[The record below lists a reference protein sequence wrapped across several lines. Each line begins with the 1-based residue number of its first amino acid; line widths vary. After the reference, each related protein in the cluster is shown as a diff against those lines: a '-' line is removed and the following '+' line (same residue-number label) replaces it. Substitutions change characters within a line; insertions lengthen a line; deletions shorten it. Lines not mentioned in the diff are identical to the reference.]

1 MIIILLVTT
10 LTYLTINSMD
20 DIDDLFEELNS
31 LRKKKQ
37 DTIKSSTK
45 QVSDYIMS
53 MDFASLYPSTIMTM
67 HSPIKNKKISK
78 IKKIIDNIND
88 DTRI

>member
-1 MIIILLVTT
+1 
-10 LTYLTINSMD
+10 MD

-31 LRKKKQ
+31 LRKKQK
-37 DTIKSSTK
+37 DIIKSSTK
-45 QVSDYIMS
+45 QVSDYVMN
-53 MDFASLYPSTIMTM
+53 MDFASLYPSTMTM
-67 HSPIKNKKISK
+67 HFPNKNKKISK

>member
-1 MIIILLVTT
+1 
-10 LTYLTINSMD
+10 MD
-20 DIDDLFEELNS
+20 DKDLFEELNS
-31 LRKKKQ
+31 LRKKHK
-37 DTIKSSTK
+37 DIIESSTK
-45 QVSDYIMS
+45 QVSDYVMS

>member
-1 MIIILLVTT
+1 MNKYKIL
-10 LTYLTINSMD
+10 LTINSMD

-31 LRKKKQ
+31 LRKKQKQ
-37 DTIKSSTK
+37 MSVNK
-45 QVSDYIMS
+45 VSDYIMS

-88 DTRI
+88 YTRI

>member
-1 MIIILLVTT
+1 MNKYKIL
-10 LTYLTINSMD
+10 LTINSMD

-31 LRKKKQ
+31 LRKKQKQ
-37 DTIKSSTK
+37 MSVNK
-45 QVSDYIMS
+45 VSDYIMS
-53 MDFASLYPSTIMTM
+53 MDFASLYPSTMTM